1 MRAAGISGSKN
12 NQMRI
17 LFCLAVLMLCG
28 CAKLAHLNELLTLK
42 SVSDNQR
49 QIQIYLEKQEKGFT
63 KLKDDIKNN
72 RLKQGQFKR
81 SIISKYSE
89 PVLIEKPEPENAGIK
104 EILLYRH
111 PTNYFKSDR
120 VYLYFDESGRLVSWE
135 LKPADN

>member
-1 MRAAGISGSKN
+1 
-12 NQMRI
+12 
-17 LFCLAVLMLCG
+17 MLCG